1 MSYFRQFKNCIPKL
15 ALEISDLLLP
25 ATVLL
30 PRLDDS
36 TQNSFVI
43 ATLLGC
49 DFVRIYTVMHKR
61 IRTGRNSVFK
71 MVSSVFFISFFV
83 FLLAHGIL
91 VYADRQIR
99 R

>member
-1 MSYFRQFKNCIPKL
+1 MTIKNCIPKL

-43 ATLLGC
+43 VTLLGC
-49 DFVRIYTVMHKR
+49 DFVRIYTAMHKR

-71 MVSSVFFISFFV
+71 MVSSVYLFFSLFFCV
-83 FLLAHGIL
+83 LLAHGIF
-91 VYADRQIR
+91 VYADTQIR